1 MLLQIEE
8 LEGNEEYQ
16 EALKKAQAKF
26 EKEMENLDENDYE
39 SYKILYQE
47 YVRKI
52 EEAQIKALAKQAPD
66 GIHEDF
72 RKQFGKAQAKAKT
85 KADAKA
91 GGAPHLFSGME
102 GDQVE
107 IVWVIGENQNDEN
120 WAIVQ

>member
-16 EALKKAQAKF
+16 ETLIKAQAKF

-52 EEAQIKALAKQAPD
+52 EEAQIKALAKHAPE

-72 RKQFGKAQAKAKT
+72 RRQAEKAQA

-102 GDQVE
+102 GDQAE
-107 IVWVIGENQNDEN
+107 IVWVIGCLLYTSDAADE
-120 WAIVQ
+120 